1 MSKNVL
7 VIGGA
12 GYIGSRTCKKLQQLG
27 YTPIV
32 YDNLVHGHKSSVK
45 WGPIEVGD
53 LLDFDRLSEVFGK
66 YKPISIIHF
75 AAYAYVGES
84 VLDPSKYYRNNVVGS
99 LNLLDAMRVNK
110 IKSLIFSSSCA
121 TYGIPT
127 RVPITEDAP
136 QIPINPYG
144 TTKLTVEKMINDFS
158 HAYDLD
164 CVVLRY
170 FNAAGADLDGEI
182 GENHLPETHV
192 IPLILQTAL
201 KKREHF
207 YIFGNDYDTP
217 DGTCIRDYVHVEDLA
232 QAHISSLKYLEGGG
246 SSTQYNIGNGS
257 GYSVRELVTE
267 AERVT
272 QEEISLVIA
281 ERRVGD
287 PAILISDSQKIKNEL
302 GWQPEYSDINTILET
317 SWRWQKGLI

>member
-1 MSKNVL
+1 MNKNVL

-12 GYIGSRTCKKLQQLG
+12 GYIGSHTCKKLQQLG
-27 YTPIV
+27 YNPIV

-53 LLDFDRLSEVFGK
+53 LLDFDRLSEVLGK

-217 DGTCIRDYVHVEDLA
+217 DGTCIRDYVHVDDLA

-272 QEEISLVIA
+272 QGEISLIIA
-281 ERRVGD
+281 GRRVGD

>member
-1 MSKNVL
+1 M
-7 VIGGA
+7 
-12 GYIGSRTCKKLQQLG
+12 
-27 YTPIV
+27 
-32 YDNLVHGHKSSVK
+32 
-45 WGPIEVGD
+45 
-53 LLDFDRLSEVFGK
+53 
-66 YKPISIIHF
+66 
-75 AAYAYVGES
+75 
-84 VLDPSKYYRNNVVGS
+84 
-99 LNLLDAMRVNK
+99 
-110 IKSLIFSSSCA
+110 
-121 TYGIPT
+121 
-127 RVPITEDAP
+127 
-136 QIPINPYG
+136 
-144 TTKLTVEKMINDFS
+144 
-158 HAYDLD
+158 
-164 CVVLRY
+164 LRY